1 MRISAWKS
9 IGGQVEM
16 QVRRGLMAWAV
27 SRESVRFFSLI
38 ISRTTLKASIKYSLS
53 LSDSS
58 AMFLMFKTNKLNV
71 PKQRGQARLPNL

>member
-27 SRESVRFFSLI
+27 SRESVVGKILFPDNFSYHLEGI
-38 ISRTTLKASIKYSLS
+38 NQILVVTVRQFS
-53 LSDSS
+53 
-58 AMFLMFKTNKLNV
+58 NVLNV
-71 PKQRGQARLPNL
+71 QN

>member
-27 SRESVRFFSLI
+27 SRESVVGKILFPDNFSYHLEGI
-38 ISRTTLKASIKYSLS
+38 NQILVVT
-53 LSDSS
+53 
-58 AMFLMFKTNKLNV
+58 V
-71 PKQRGQARLPNL
+71 